1 MYIKQMYP
9 NIPIHIFLIGGAK
22 IGKTFILK
30 LLIIKIYH
38 QT

>member
-9 NIPIHIFLIGGAK
+9 NYPMHIFLIGGAK
-22 IGKTFILK
+22 IGEILILK
-30 LLIIKIYH
+30 LIIVKIYH